1 MLDIGTRTLTKSGKR
16 FSDSISQLKNTEVS
30 ALALKYKDL
39 SNRVIEYELNRLAQ
53 STENM
58 LALGPAPLSSIPNSA
73 SWGFSDASSMS
84 AQGVDGS
91 AQYTNE
97 TVLSQG
103 YRNDGTTEL
112 SWGSVNEQNTF
123 LQ

>member
-58 LALGPAPLSSIPNSA
+58 LALGPAPLS
-73 SWGFSDASSMS
+73 
-84 AQGVDGS
+84 
-91 AQYTNE
+91 
-97 TVLSQG
+97 
-103 YRNDGTTEL
+103 
-112 SWGSVNEQNTF
+112 
-123 LQ
+123 